1 MDNWSLGGAN
11 NLSHVDDDQHW
22 VNWHSDYDDPLSY
35 ISRRLRSV
43 QRRLAGTLDVA
54 PGGPI
59 RLISMCAGQG
69 RDVIGVLE
77 EHQRALD
84 VRALL
89 VELDVQLAEDARQRA
104 RRAGLRNVEVHV
116 GDASVTSAYQNA
128 VPADILLACGIF
140 GNISDADI
148 HATIA
153 RLPTLLA
160 RNATVIWT
168 RHRRDPDL
176 TPRIREWF
184 HDFGF
189 EEVAFDTEEGA
200 LFSVGSHRLISE
212 PQTFD
217 PNQKLFTFFGDG
229 AAANQ

>member
-1 MDNWSLGGAN
+1 M
-11 NLSHVDDDQHW
+11 
-22 VNWHSDYDDPLSY
+22 
-35 ISRRLRSV
+35 
-43 QRRLAGTLDVA
+43 A
-54 PGGPI
+54 PQGSI

-69 RDVIGVLE
+69 RDVIEVLE
-77 EHQRALD
+77 RHDRALD

-104 RRAGLRNVEVHV
+104 RRAALGNVHV
-116 GDASVTSAYQNA
+116 RVADASITSAYRDA
-128 VPADILLACGIF
+128 VPADILLACGVF
-140 GNISDADI
+140 GNISDSDI

-153 RLPTLLA
+153 CLPSLLA

-176 TPRIREWF
+176 TPTVREWF
-184 HDFGF
+184 GEFGF
-189 EEVAFDTEEGA
+189 EEVAFDTEEGV
-200 LFSVGSHRLISE
+200 LFSVGTHRLIRD

-229 AAANQ
+229 AGAHQ